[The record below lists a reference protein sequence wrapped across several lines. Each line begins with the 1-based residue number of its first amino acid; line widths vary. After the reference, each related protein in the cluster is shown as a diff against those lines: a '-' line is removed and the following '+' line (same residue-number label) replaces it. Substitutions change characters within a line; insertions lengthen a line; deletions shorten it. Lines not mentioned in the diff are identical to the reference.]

1 MSAGYFG
8 VTVRG
13 IEHLP
18 PGPFIL
24 AAAHHSYLDG
34 PVILAHLRR
43 AVAPL
48 LARGILRFPLT
59 LFSDPW
65 RPLPIDRV
73 RPGGD
78 IAALRAALEALRDHP
93 VLVFPE
99 GTRRRGEV
107 ANGLPGVGWLALR
120 AGVPVL
126 PAALVG
132 ARDALPR
139 GAWWPR
145 RRSLEVRIGPPL
157 DLAGAVRGGRSA
169 ERAAEATALIMAA
182 LAALEAGHASPSPPP
197 VPPPDAPPDA
207 PPG

>member
-1 MSAGYFG
+1 MSSAYFR
-8 VTVRG
+8 VTVHG
-13 IEHLP
+13 VEHLP

-65 RPLPIDRV
+65 HPLPIDRG
-73 RPGGD
+73 RSGGD

-99 GTRRRGEV
+99 GTRRRGDEAV
-107 ANGLPGVGWLALR
+107 GLPGVGWLALR

-126 PAALVG
+126 PAVLVG
-132 ARDALPR
+132 AGEAFPR

-145 RRSLEVRIGPPL
+145 RRPLEVRIGPPV
-157 DLAGAVRGGRSA
+157 DLTSSANAARSSEGAS
-169 ERAAEATALIMAA
+169 EATAAIMAA
-182 LAALEAGHASPSPPP
+182 IAALEAAPAPASNSSGL
-197 VPPPDAPPDA
+197 AP
-207 PPG
+207 G